1 MLSPK
6 WCGVTLMDIG
16 AKIFSIILCG
26 HAFNT
31 IKSPGVKCQFGS
43 TIGVGCQYG
52 SFTLKTLLHLWHNHN
67 LPSWGAFTDLV
78 KAVDISNHKL
88 LIAILARY
96 GDLTHFCSAI
106 RRMYKN
112 SSVRLI
118 IGNFDTSVNFKVI
131 FNQ

>member
-1 MLSPK
+1 MLSHK

-52 SFTLKTLLHLWHNHN
+52 SFTLKTLLRLQQNHN
-67 LPSWGAFTDLV
+67 LPSWVAFTDLV
-78 KAVDISNHKL
+78 ENFNTPYHKI

-96 GDLTHFCSAI
+96 GAPAHFF
-106 RRMYKN
+106 
-112 SSVRLI
+112 L
-118 IGNFDTSVNFKVI
+118 
-131 FNQ
+131 Q